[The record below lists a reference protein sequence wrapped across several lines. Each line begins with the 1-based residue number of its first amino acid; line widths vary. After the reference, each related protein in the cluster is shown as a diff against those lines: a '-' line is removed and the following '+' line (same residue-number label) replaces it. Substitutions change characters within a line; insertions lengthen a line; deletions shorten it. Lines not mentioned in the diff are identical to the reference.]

1 MQSVKRIEIITDTLE
16 MREVC
21 RVLDE
26 IGVSGYYVI
35 RDVTGRGERGVQ
47 SGDDLTDVFK
57 NSLLLTACPPERVS
71 DIVTATHS
79 GRPLLTM
86 ATPVT
91 RPQAPTPSAMPT
103 MSRAPRAN
111 SGWRIRAGQ
120 VGMV

>member
-26 IGVSGYYVI
+26 IGVSGYSVI

-71 DIVTATHS
+71 DIVTAI
-79 GRPLLTM
+79 RPLLKRRGGICLVSD
-86 ATPVT
+86 ALWVLH
-91 RPQAPTPSAMPT
+91 
-103 MSRAPRAN
+103 
-111 SGWRIRAGQ
+111 
-120 VGMV
+120 